1 MKINV
6 MQECCMALEAAEVI
20 ARQVNR
26 EDYQQTKNKI
36 LMRYG
41 ARFGKEDRQRFMK
54 RMDAI
59 SGAFDRIKDVL
70 PTGLETEF
78 LFRKHYY
85 NNTWS
90 ILAQIMLI
98 NFHDIR
104 KHEIGDYLRAAKER
118 WKKTMDSNVSL
129 KAVAFSARLLVP
141 GERPL
146 RESLL
151 DDIDRLNDP
160 YEFKWDLFK
169 VLTNFESYIG
179 CLERMFL
186 QIERPLADALA
197 LLNPLAEEMKE
208 FWEEKLTLPILE
220 EMAESM
226 GLPKENVRDKQVIL
240 QLLRMPCDQAI
251 IDDQWSG
258 SALPV
263 YLGLGIDWGNQFEDD
278 QIDRSL
284 LCGKLKVLSEDSKFE
299 ILRLIK
305 TEGSYGQEIARELQ
319 LDAATVSRHLT
330 ALQRCGL
337 VYIERKEGRNIYYK
351 TNRNEIRNLL
361 ELIQKIFL

>member
-1 MKINV
+1 MKIDV

-26 EDYQQTKNKI
+26 EGYQETKNKI

-41 ARFGKEDRQRFMK
+41 ARFSKEDRQKFTE

-70 PTGLETEF
+70 PTGPETEF

-104 KHEIGDYLRAAKER
+104 KHAIRDYLRAAKER
-118 WKKTMDSNVSL
+118 WNKTMDARVSL
-129 KAVAFSARLLVP
+129 KAASFSALLLVP
-141 GERPL
+141 GERTL

-169 VLTNFESYIG
+169 VLTNFEYYAG

-186 QIERPLADALA
+186 QIEQPLGEALA
-197 LLNPLAEEMKE
+197 LLNPIADEMKS
-208 FWEEKLTLPILE
+208 FWEEKLTLPMLE

-226 GLPKENVRDKQVIL
+226 GLPRENVRNKKVIL
-240 QLLRMPCDQAI
+240 QLLRMSCDQAI

-258 SALPV
+258 SMLPV

-305 TEGSYGQEIARELQ
+305 NEGSYGQEIARKLQ

-330 ALQRCGL
+330 VLQRCGL
-337 VYIERKEGRNIYYK
+337 VSIERKEGRNIYYR
-351 TNRNEIRNLL
+351 TNQNEIRYIL
-361 ELIQKIFL
+361 ELMQKIFL